1 MSSCFAVLVRFLI
14 TSAAVPSL
22 AITRPTMLHL
32 HAPLVA
38 QAISTPTQTI
48 QSTEDDVDKIGGD
61 VSPPVLVHAVKPEF
75 PEEARNARL
84 RAQVLVNL
92 YVDKDGKPS
101 NVHMI
106 RITSIDKK
114 GRPTT
119 ESIDP
124 RVGKGLSE
132 KATEAVKQYKFKPS
146 TKNGKPVKV
155 ELNVV
160 VNFEIF

>member
-14 TSAAVPSL
+14 TSAVVPPF
-22 AITRPTMLHL
+22 AITRPTMHYL
-32 HAPLVA
+32 HAQLVA
-38 QAISTPTQTI
+38 QANGTSAQTTH
-48 QSTEDDVDKIGGD
+48 SAEDDVDKIGGD

-84 RAQVLVNL
+84 RAQALVNL

-101 NVHMI
+101 NVRTI

-114 GRPTT
+114 ARPTT
-119 ESIDP
+119 EPIDP

-132 KATEAVKQYKFKPS
+132 KATEAVNNIRSSPQQRMASPS
-146 TKNGKPVKV
+146 KSN
-155 ELNVV
+155 
-160 VNFEIF
+160 

>member
-1 MSSCFAVLVRFLI
+1 LLRTARNFSRNLEGLVHQLVCRHAQTHQPDALGF
-14 TSAAVPSL
+14 L
-22 AITRPTMLHL
+22 AI
-32 HAPLVA
+32 
-38 QAISTPTQTI
+38 
-48 QSTEDDVDKIGGD
+48 DKIGGD
-61 VSPPVLVHAVKPEF
+61 VSPPVLIHAVKPEF

-92 YVDKDGKPS
+92 YVDKNGKPS

-146 TKNGKPVKV
+146 TKNGNPVKV

-160 VNFEIF
+160 VDFQIF